1 MPTTVEP
8 FFVVR
13 RVLGG
18 FLNPTYLRATLVLLL
33 AGLLVAGLYPFNFFP
48 MNQVSW
54 LHSRGIRFG
63 GYGEVRGQ
71 WNFAP
76 ATSPGS
82 SEELDGMTIELWVTC
97 REDGP
102 KISDLVSVYQS
113 PDREPF
119 AIEQSSSD
127 LVIAGVVRSQQ
138 GQQIFRHMTIDGS
151 LHAGAR
157 RFITIATH
165 GSGTVLYLEGEPQKS
180 YPGLELESQNLEGT
194 VLLGQTP
201 SGHQD
206 WRGDI
211 HGLAVYSR
219 VLNPEEVASDY
230 SAFRQGDLTELQAR
244 APQFAIYLIDE
255 GSGSLIRNRGN
266 LWGDLIIPR
275 RLSALN
281 PTVLAI
287 PTRRDFTDVSDVSL
301 NILGFIPLGGLLT
314 LYWKVKGWKNA
325 KAVVLSLALG
335 LTVSLAIELLQ
346 VYLPSRDS
354 SLLDVVNNTL
364 GTGLGAGLGIVAW
377 QGLLRMN
384 RASFPH
390 Q

>member
-1 MPTTVEP
+1 MPSTVEAS
-8 FFVVR
+8 FVVR
-13 RVLGG
+13 RVLRS
-18 FLNPTYLRATLVLLL
+18 FLNPIYHRAALGLLL
-33 AGLLVAGLYPFNFFP
+33 AGLLLAGLYPFNFFP
-48 MNQVSW
+48 TNQVSW

-71 WNFAP
+71 WHLP
-76 ATSPGS
+76 PVTSPGS
-82 SEELDGMTIELWVTC
+82 SESDGMTIELWVTC

-102 KISDLVSVYQS
+102 KISDLVSVYRS

-127 LVIAGVVRSQQ
+127 LVVAGVVRNQQ
-138 GQQIFRHMTIDGS
+138 DQRIFRHMTIDGS
-151 LHAGAR
+151 LHAGVR
-157 RFITIATH
+157 RFITITTNR
-165 GSGTVLYLEGEPQKS
+165 SGTVLYLEGEPQKS

-201 SGHQD
+201 SGHQE

-211 HGLAVYSR
+211 RGLAIYSR
-219 VLNPEEVASDY
+219 VLNPEEVANDY
-230 SAFRQGDLTELQAR
+230 SAFRQGDLLELQAK
-244 APQFAIYLIDE
+244 APQFAIYLFDE
-255 GSGSLIRNRGN
+255 GSGSLIRDRGN
-266 LWGDLIIPR
+266 LWGDLMIPR

-301 NILGFIPLGGLLT
+301 NILGFIPFGGLLT
-314 LYWKVKGWKNA
+314 LYWKIKSWNNA
-325 KAVVLSLALG
+325 RAVVLSVVLG
-335 LTVSLAIELLQ
+335 LTVSLVIELLQ

-364 GTGLGAGLGIVAW
+364 GTGLGAGLGIVVW

-384 RASFPH
+384 RASFPR

>member
-1 MPTTVEP
+1 
-8 FFVVR
+8 
-13 RVLGG
+13 
-18 FLNPTYLRATLVLLL
+18 
-33 AGLLVAGLYPFNFFP
+33 
-48 MNQVSW
+48 
-54 LHSRGIRFG
+54 
-63 GYGEVRGQ
+63 
-71 WNFAP
+71 
-76 ATSPGS
+76 
-82 SEELDGMTIELWVTC
+82 MTIELWVTC
-97 REDGP
+97 WEDGP

-127 LVIAGVVRSQQ
+127 LVIAGVVRNQQ
-138 GQQIFRHMTIDGS
+138 GQQIFRHMTIDSS

-211 HGLAVYSR
+211 HGLAVYPR
-219 VLNPEEVASDY
+219 ALNPEEVASDY
-230 SAFRQGDLTELQAR
+230 SAFRQGDLPELQAR
-244 APQFAIYLIDE
+244 APQFAIYLFDE
-255 GSGSLIRNRGN
+255 GSGTLIRDRGN

-314 LYWKVKGWKNA
+314 LYWKVIGSKNA
-325 KAVVLSLALG
+325 KAVVLPVALG

-364 GTGLGAGLGIVAW
+364 GTGLGAALGIVAW